1 MTSVLGLNEH
11 HQAQVLAYMRFV
23 RFHRSQ
29 QLRAISSC
37 FNDVKCSRLTEDTYT
52 NYEVEELLDGLLQVI
67 RGDMESE
74 LINMAHTNI
83 LLLRQMFQ
91 QSENW
96 HLKLKADISELENVE
111 LLEKIKLFE
120 EQEFSSKKK
129 DSPVRVKLMP
139 MNESGGSD
147 LLQMRITELEEE
159 NARLKQKLSRLE
171 GQAIDVLNQKEKLS
185 ERLILS
191 EKQLKNIPNWQHQK
205 PDNDEVIQ
213 DLEKQMTDLKTELQ
227 MNQNTQPKLL
237 AVESDLSVT
246 KQELLKVNEMLELAE
261 KEMEKKVSQTAPFK
275 NLKSMLQKKNEQIK
289 ELRQRLS
296 KYEETEDA

>member
-11 HQAQVLAYMRFV
+11 HQAQVVAYMRFV

-29 QLRAISSC
+29 QLRAINSC

-171 GQAIDVLNQKEKLS
+171 GQ
-185 ERLILS
+185 
-191 EKQLKNIPNWQHQK
+191 K
-205 PDNDEVIQ
+205 PDDDGIIQ
-213 DLEKQMTDLKTELQ
+213 DLEKQMTDLKSELQ
-227 MNQNTQPKLL
+227 MNKDTQPKLL
-237 AVESDLSVT
+237 AVESDLSDT